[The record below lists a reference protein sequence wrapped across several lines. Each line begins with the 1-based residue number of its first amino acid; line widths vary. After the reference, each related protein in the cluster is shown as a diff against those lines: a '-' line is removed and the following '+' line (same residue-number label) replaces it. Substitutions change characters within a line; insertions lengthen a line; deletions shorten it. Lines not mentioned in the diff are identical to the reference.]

1 MAGKGDQ
8 LWDFFLSGS
17 VKAGTMTVAM
27 QGIPVQVDNIGR
39 SLEELA
45 KSGDMSQLALSL
57 ETVKRGASGNKAEM
71 DALAKVLAPYEQQVK
86 NAAAETRGH
95 AGALEEDASAATI
108 AADKLQEYSDT
119 LRAQTDPVFAAI
131 RATTQNSDAMQKAAD
146 AQAKVTLLAA
156 AGKTGSAEYAQA
168 QRELSRAN
176 LDNTASAVGQQSA
189 LATLAQKM
197 RDGSIS
203 SGQFQTTLDQ
213 LRASGAITKA
223 TADEMSRSFGFTAGA
238 ANNVAGKVL
247 GVKGAADATNGT
259 KAHVTVTASTSD
271 ALIKIDNF
279 STSIRN
285 LNLLAQTTGV
295 LAPGFRAKVDA
306 AVRKAPGQAT
316 GGTVRGDRP
325 YLVGERGPEIIVPG
339 SGYVVPTR
347 RLIDA
352 PTGGGTGGGV
362 VVNVTTGV
370 GDPVAIGRGVVEA
383 LKAYERTSGTAW
395 RS

>member
-1 MAGKGDQ
+1 
-8 LWDFFLSGS
+8 
-17 VKAGTMTVAM
+17 
-27 QGIPVQVDNIGR
+27 
-39 SLEELA
+39 
-45 KSGDMSQLALSL
+45 
-57 ETVKRGASGNKAEM
+57 
-71 DALAKVLAPYEQQVK
+71 
-86 NAAAETRGH
+86 
-95 AGALEEDASAATI
+95 
-108 AADKLQEYSDT
+108 
-119 LRAQTDPVFAAI
+119 VFAAI

-156 AGKTGSAEYAQA
+156 AGRTGSAEYAQA

-223 TADEMSRSFGFTAGA
+223 TADDMSRSFGFTAGA

-271 ALIKIDNF
+271 AQIKIDNF

-295 LAPGFRAKVDA
+295 LAPGFKAKVDA
-306 AVRKAPGQAT
+306 AVRKAC
-316 GGTVRGDRP
+316 
-325 YLVGERGPEIIVPG
+325 
-339 SGYVVPTR
+339 
-347 RLIDA
+347 
-352 PTGGGTGGGV
+352 
-362 VVNVTTGV
+362 
-370 GDPVAIGRGVVEA
+370 A
-383 LKAYERTSGTAW
+383 L
-395 RS
+395 

>member
-1 MAGKGDQ
+1 M
-8 LWDFFLSGS
+8 
-17 VKAGTMTVAM
+17 
-27 QGIPVQVDNIGR
+27 
-39 SLEELA
+39 
-45 KSGDMSQLALSL
+45 
-57 ETVKRGASGNKAEM
+57 
-71 DALAKVLAPYEQQVK
+71 
-86 NAAAETRGH
+86 
-95 AGALEEDASAATI
+95 
-108 AADKLQEYSDT
+108 
-119 LRAQTDPVFAAI
+119 FAAI
-131 RATTQNSDAMQKAAD
+131 RATTQNSDAMKKVAD

-197 RDGSIS
+197 REGSIS
-203 SGQFQTTLDQ
+203 SAQFDSTLDG
-213 LRASGAITKA
+213 LVASGAITRA
-223 TADEMSRSFGFTAGA
+223 TADDMSRSFGFTAGA

-259 KAHVTVTASTSD
+259 KAHVTVTAETAAAEKKLKDVKWYLDQVSRGNTI
-271 ALIKIDNF
+271 LGIPIGV
-279 STSIRN
+279 N
-285 LNLLAQTTGV
+285 LTTG
-295 LAPGFRAKVDA
+295 K
-306 AVRKAPGQAT
+306 KAPGQAT